1 MTQSNPVSKV
11 QDLGEMGLR
20 QDRPLLIVDVDEV
33 LGLFMQGFG
42 DFLAGRGLEMRIDRF
57 ALFQNIFR
65 PGESEHLDLAE
76 GKTHFDD
83 FFRYGC
89 GDMVPAAGGAEALAA
104 LADHAGIVILSN
116 APGQARM
123 ARTRW
128 LARHGMDYPLILNSG
143 PKGPLVS
150 GLARQVRGPVVFIDD
165 LLSNLSSVAEA
176 APEVHR
182 FQHVADERLRPLAPA
197 DLQAHRRIDHWPDLH
212 LAIHDI
218 VRQT

>member
-1 MTQSNPVSKV
+1 MTQPSPPIKV
-11 QDLGEMGLR
+11 PDLGEFGLSR
-20 QDRPLLIVDVDEV
+20 NQPLLIVDVDEV

-42 DFLAGRGLEMRIDRF
+42 DFLVGRGLEMRLDRF

-89 GDMVPAAGGAEALAA
+89 GDMTPADGGAEALRA
-104 LADHAGIVILSN
+104 LSDHAGIIILSN

-123 ARTRW
+123 ARARW
-128 LARHGMDYPLILNSG
+128 LARHRMDYPLILNSG
-143 PKGPLVS
+143 PKGPLAA
-150 GLARQVRGPVVFIDD
+150 GLSRQVEGPVVFIDD
-165 LLSNLSSVAEA
+165 LLSNLNSVAES

-182 FQHVADERLRPLAPA
+182 FQHVADPRLRHMAPA
-197 DLQAHRRIDHWPDLH
+197 DLEAHRRIDHWPDLH
-212 LAIHDI
+212 QAIHDI
-218 VRQT
+218 VSQA